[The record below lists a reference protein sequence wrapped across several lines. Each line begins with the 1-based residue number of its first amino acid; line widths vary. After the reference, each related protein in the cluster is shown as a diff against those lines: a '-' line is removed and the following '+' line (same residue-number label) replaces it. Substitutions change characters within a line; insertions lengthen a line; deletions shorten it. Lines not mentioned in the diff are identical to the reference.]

1 MKTGLITKINKMSH
15 CIDAILINKKE
26 LRNDKINQTL
36 GQSTSDIKWTELS
49 HNILATTYIPNIK
62 EFSKGK
68 TLAIISTDY
77 FGGIGEQ
84 EAKVLHN
91 GEVILNQNT
100 EFDFK
105 LKPINSALK
114 LLNVTCDKDK
124 DEFDTIGLSNF
135 RSNSDFD

>member
-1 MKTGLITKINKMSH
+1 MSH

>member
-1 MKTGLITKINKMSH
+1 MSH

-49 HNILATTYIPNIK
+49 HNILATTYISNIK

>member
-1 MKTGLITKINKMSH
+1 MSH
-15 CIDAILINKKE
+15 CINVILINKKD

-84 EAKVLHN
+84 EAKVLYN
-91 GEVILNQNT
+91 GEVILHQDT
-100 EFDFK
+100 ELDFK

-114 LLNVTCDKDK
+114 LLNVTCDEDK
-124 DEFDTIGLSNF
+124 DEFDTIGLSKF